1 MVHTGK
7 SPHYHTVGIRCQV
20 PNCSIRADKPK
31 HPQFKDCFTRLATFR
46 EWPLD
51 HPISPFFIAEA
62 GYFLSKEHH
71 LCCFFCGDKILIFS
85 ENDDVYEEHARR
97 APQCAHILQVKGK
110 EFIHL
115 IQMKD
120 KDADSTES
128 HCSEVEQSVK
138 VEELPGPPSG
148 SSLPEQVKISSTRD
162 EWTELEE
169 GDQNVRVHSSHNAQ
183 PLAATATDSR
193 PVQEPSQS
201 ATDTRLVQESS
212 HSAMDTRLV
221 QESSQSATDT
231 RLLQEPSE
239 STEAFVYSE
248 SASLH
253 TLPPT
258 DLVMSL
264 LAEQQSQNNRGEDY
278 RLANLV
284 CRSLGITRRI
294 CATQDNT
301 FDPTIIDVNPQ
312 EPSLQNTG

>member
-1 MVHTGK
+1 MYNVNFCSFGK
-7 SPHYHTVGIRCQV
+7 SPHYHNVGIRCQV

-31 HPQFKDCFTRLATFR
+31 HPQFKDYFTRLATFT

-51 HPISPFFIAEA
+51 HPISSFFIAEA
-62 GYFLSKEHH
+62 G
-71 LCCFFCGDKILIFS
+71 

-97 APQCAHILQVKGK
+97 APQCAHILQVKGA

-120 KDADSTES
+120 KDAELTKVLFIS
-128 HCSEVEQSVK
+128 
-138 VEELPGPPSG
+138 VEELPSPPSG
-148 SSLPEQVKISSTRD
+148 SSLPEQVKISSTLD
-162 EWTELEE
+162 ERTELEE
-169 GDQNVRVHSSHNAQ
+169 GDQNFRDHSSHNAQ
-183 PLAATATDSR
+183 PLAATASDTW

-201 ATDTRLVQESS
+201 ASDTRP
-212 HSAMDTRLV
+212 ADTRPV
-221 QESSQSATDT
+221 
-231 RLLQEPSE
+231 QEPSE

-278 RLANLV
+278 RLTNLV
-284 CRSLGITRRI
+284 CRWV
-294 CATQDNT
+294 A
-301 FDPTIIDVNPQ
+301 V
-312 EPSLQNTG
+312 